1 MKLPSY
7 LFSANEDVGLV
18 RLNSGDVDWVVKHTD
33 AGLLENVFSSPGKV
47 SLSEFYTS
55 QFAWTTVYLIT
66 DSNNHTFGIIRV
78 VPEMDH
84 VLSLHG
90 IGWPN
95 DYHFSRKY
103 FKAWI
108 GLHRYLFRNQTLLRS
123 NCRDNN
129 FGAMNVL
136 LKTGYEASYLN
147 VYFEGERNI
156 NFILEAE
163 KVHK

>member
-1 MKLPSY
+1 M
-7 LFSANEDVGLV
+7 D
-18 RLNSGDVDWVVKHTD
+18 HC
-33 AGLLENVFSSPGKV
+33 
-47 SLSEFYTS
+47 LSNNGF
-55 QFAWTTVYLIT
+55 
-66 DSNNHTFGIIRV
+66 NNHTFGIIRV

-103 FKAWI
+103 FKVWI
-108 GLHRYLFRNQTLLRS
+108 GLHQYLFRNQTLLRS

-136 LKTGYEASYLN
+136 LKMGMRPGIETTISK
-147 VYFEGERNI
+147 
-156 NFILEAE
+156 E
-163 KVHK
+163 KEI